1 MRFEEVVG
9 FEGDPA
15 RVWIRASA
23 IAEMP
28 NYWCGTR
35 SLLVTH
41 ESGGAKHAKVKF
53 AFGGSGEAEISTD
66 EGSRTLTIDY
76 KSRPFIGRQIVTVN
90 ERDIIASWDVEFRG
104 MYRIATRWNER
115 HFRTGT
121 LHALQRLAGGDRQWE
136 EEPNPNSHTI
146 AQIK

>member
-1 MRFEEVVG
+1 MSNASGARMRFEEVVG

-53 AFGGSGEAEISTD
+53 AFGDPERQRFPPMKGVER
-66 EGSRTLTIDY
+66 SRLTT
-76 KSRPFIGRQIVTVN
+76 SR
-90 ERDIIASWDVEFRG
+90 DHS
-104 MYRIATRWNER
+104 
-115 HFRTGT
+115 
-121 LHALQRLAGGDRQWE
+121 
-136 EEPNPNSHTI
+136 
-146 AQIK
+146 